1 MKKDLN
7 NFLNYID
14 DSIEDIA
21 IVASA
26 IQADFY
32 EWLINNYVGI
42 SDDNIDDFLLVMR
55 RRLNSIAA
63 IHGYSSIVASFIMAL
78 ESVRPKIITMLNKHN
93 KLSIP
98 TDKWLQYGDFIKTI
112 VTDTLTSAMPTIGT
126 TLSTTIMRSTI
137 SDSGVA
143 KVARI
148 ITKWN
153 NGTQNT
159 FQGLKTPNLAQYV
172 EDNAA
177 NGIMLAAGAYTNLA
191 AKEFNMDGFM
201 YVGDIIKDSRTL
213 CKHLVG
219 LDRNVR
225 FTELPL
231 MLENMPDG
239 LYPNTTK
246 DNFMET
252 RGGYNCRHFAFPV
265 VM

>member
-1 MKKDLN
+1 MKNELN
-7 NFLNYID
+7 KFLDGINNE
-14 DSIEDIA
+14 IEIIADIA
-21 IVASA
+21 ND
-26 IQADFY
+26 IQNDFY
-32 EWLINNYVGI
+32 EWLVGNYAI
-42 SDDNIDDFLLVMR
+42 IDEDNIDDFILVMR
-55 RRLNSIAA
+55 RRLKSIAA
-63 IHGYSSIVASFIMAL
+63 QYGFQDNVIAFVAVVEA
-78 ESVRPKIITMLNKHN
+78 VRPKIIELLNKYN

-98 TDKWLQYGDFIKTI
+98 SDKWLQYGDFLKTL
-112 VTDTLTSAMPTIGT
+112 VSDTLTASINTIGS
-126 TLSTTIMRSTI
+126 TLSTSIMRCAI
-137 SDSGVA
+137 QDNGGV
-143 KVARI
+143 KIART
-148 ITKWN
+148 ITKWH